1 MAVQERPRHQPGLH
15 PALTPGREHERDL
28 AIHLA
33 EAQHGR
39 YGGTYR
45 LSSTFQ
51 FGPQDSGTNGHTVY
65 LDSFG
70 DTSNAGRSSTSGPA
84 TARQDQELQFV
95 ATSGG
100 YGELQVENSGQ
111 DVTVLNSSTAQ
122 GTPDIVQ
129 EPVNGNAASQWLP
142 SQSDGSWQFQNKN
155 SGLCLDV
162 YGDSS
167 KTGQQLE
174 QWTCKNGL
182 VTTRAAS

>member
-1 MAVQERPRHQPGLH
+1 MSATWRSTWRKLSTAGTRHVPAVQHLPVRAAGLGNQWPHRVPGL
-15 PALTPGREHERDL
+15 LRG
-28 AIHLA
+28 HLQRRA
-33 EAQHGR
+33 VIDQW
-39 YGGTYR
+39 TC
-45 LSSTFQ
+45 
-51 FGPQDSGTNGHTVY
+51 NGQT
-65 LDSFG
+65 
-70 DTSNAGRSSTSGPA
+70 
-84 TARQDQELQFV
+84 DQELQFV

-142 SQSDGSWQFQNKN
+142 SQSDGSWQFQNRN